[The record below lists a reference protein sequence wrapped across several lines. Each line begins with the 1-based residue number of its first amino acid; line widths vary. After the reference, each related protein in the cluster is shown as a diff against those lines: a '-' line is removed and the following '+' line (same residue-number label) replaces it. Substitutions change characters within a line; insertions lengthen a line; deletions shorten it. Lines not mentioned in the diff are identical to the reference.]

1 MLMKKMKLR
10 WVLAHIPYDLFLR
23 SAAAFAKKAH
33 EISNGAIEIDV
44 MGIDQYQKKYA
55 PNTDIKNLQ
64 GFALVNSGAIEMSQT
79 YNAVL
84 GSNLQDLRAL
94 DMPYLFDNHEQA
106 TRVLD
111 GPIGLAMLKGL
122 ENRSNVRGL
131 AFTYSGGFRIMV
143 SNQPLNSV
151 DAING
156 QRVRV
161 SYSPVAVDTFGLLG
175 AKPVS
180 TSVADA
186 AEAQRDNLV
195 DMGENTWARFFRT
208 GVNKYVTH
216 AANTKHSLFLTS
228 IIINKKIW
236 NDFTPET
243 REMLQVAAL
252 EAAEA
257 ERKESL
263 IDAEAVMKQAKESGI
278 VVTDWSNDQQN
289 EMKEK
294 TASVYDKYAKTF
306 TPKLL
311 DKIKNS

>member
-44 MGIDQYQKKYA
+44 MGIDQYQEKYA
-55 PNTDIKNLQ
+55 PNKNIKELDAFQ
-64 GFALVNSGAIEMSQT
+64 LVDSGTIEMSQT
-79 YNAVL
+79 YTTRM
-84 GSNLQDLRAL
+84 GGTLQDLRAL

-106 TRVLD
+106 RRVLD
-111 GPIGLAMLKGL
+111 GPIGLSMLKGL
-122 ENRSNVRGL
+122 GNRSNVRGL

-143 SNQPLNSV
+143 ANQPLNSV
-151 DAING
+151 DEING

-175 AKPVS
+175 ANPVS
-180 TSVADA
+180 TSVADSA
-186 AEAQRDNLV
+186 DVLRDNIV

-208 GVNKYVTH
+208 GVDKQVTH
-216 AANTKHSLFLTS
+216 AVNTKHSLFLTS

-243 REMLQVAAL
+243 QEMLQIAAL
-252 EAAEA
+252 EAAES
-257 ERKESL
+257 ERQESL
-263 IDAEAVMKQAKESGI
+263 VDSEEVMKKAKESGI
-278 VVTDWSNDQQN
+278 IVSEWNNDQQN
-289 EMKEK
+289 EMKER

-306 TPKLL
+306 SPKLL

>member
-1 MLMKKMKLR
+1 MKLR

>member
-1 MLMKKMKLR
+1 MKKMKLR

>member
-1 MLMKKMKLR
+1 MKLR

-33 EISNGAIEIDV
+33 EISNGAIEINV
-44 MGIDQYQKKYA
+44 MGIDQYQETYA
-55 PNTDIKNLQ
+55 PNKNIKELDAFQ
-64 GFALVNSGAIEMSQT
+64 LVDSGAIEMSQT
-79 YNAVL
+79 YTTRL
-84 GSNLQDLRAL
+84 GSHLPDLRAL

-106 TRVLD
+106 CRVLD
-111 GPIGLAMLKGL
+111 GPIGLSMLKGL
-122 ENRSNVRGL
+122 GNRSNVRGL

-143 SNQPLNSV
+143 ANQSLDSV
-151 DAING
+151 DEING

-180 TSVADA
+180 TSVADSA
-186 AEAQRDNLV
+186 DVLRDDIV

-208 GVNKYVTH
+208 GVDKQVTH
-216 AANTKHSLFLTS
+216 AVNTKHSLFLTS

-243 REMLQVAAL
+243 QEMLQAAAL
-252 EAAEA
+252 EAAES
-257 ERKESL
+257 ERQESL
-263 IDAEAVMKQAKESGI
+263 VDSEEVMKKAKESGI
-278 VVTDWSNDQQN
+278 IVSEWNSDQQN
-289 EMKEK
+289 EMKER

-306 TPKLL
+306 SHPKLL